1 MEDRMSH
8 YRGYFMQDE
17 NIVAPANIDATDD
30 AGALA
35 KASDL
40 LSAGQFLRVEV
51 WQGPRI
57 VGALSAAAPSQETDD
72 AASNI
77 VKFRARP
84 FHWPRT

>member
-8 YRGYFMQDE
+8 YRGYFRQDE
-17 NIVAPANIDATDD
+17 NIVAPANIDAADD
-30 AGALA
+30 AEALA

-40 LSAGQFLRVEV
+40 LSAGEFLRVEV

-57 VGALSAAAPSQETDD
+57 VGTLPAAAPSQETDD

-77 VKFRARP
+77 VKFRAKP
-84 FHWPRT
+84 FHWR

>member
-40 LSAGQFLRVEV
+40 LSAGQFLRVDV

-57 VGALSAAAPSQETDD
+57 VGALSAAAPSQETCDD

-77 VKFRARP
+77 VKFRAR
-84 FHWPRT
+84 